1 MLFVLSAAKRTYA
14 DPVSAPKVAQKS
26 SIHSRLMWAMV
37 LVAGV
42 AVAISGTLLAALQE
56 RSIHATTHS
65 HLERVRSEL
74 TQLATTGVDRD
85 TGKPFEDPVQLLR
98 QHLSTQVL
106 GPTEGEAGFVNGQ
119 LRFVAP
125 PAVQL
130 RPENDAELMAHVAP
144 LVVSQTSKIDTVTT
158 KVTTYKILVAPVVKG
173 NQTATLLHVV
183 DFGQATKDLRHAM
196 LMFASAAAATL
207 ALVVG
212 AAWPVVRRLLRPIG
226 ELRTAAES
234 IDETD
239 LTSRVPVRSDD
250 DLGALAAAFNRMLDR
265 VESSVTAQRDLLDDV
280 GHELRTPITVVRGH
294 LELVDPN
301 DATDVTEVRDL
312 SIDEL
317 DRMAGMVNDIL
328 VLAKSGQSDFVTP
341 VHTDVA
347 GLTEQVFNK
356 AIALGERRW
365 QLAQVAEVEHL
376 LDSSRITQAW
386 LQLVNNA
393 VKYSQPGSEVTL
405 GSAVESGQLRM
416 WVRDEGVGISPQD
429 IERVTQR
436 FARGDQA
443 HLHAHGSGLGLSI
456 VDSIVRAHHGKLD
469 ISSQPGVGSTFTMVL
484 PLDVPISTEG
494 PQP

>member
-1 MLFVLSAAKRTYA
+1 MSAQ
-14 DPVSAPKVAQKS
+14 KVAQKS
-26 SIHSRLMWAMV
+26 SIHTRIMWAMV

-65 HLERVRSEL
+65 HLERVRSQL
-74 TQLATTGVDRD
+74 TQLAATGLDLE

-106 GPTEGEAGFVNGQ
+106 GPTEGEAGFVDGV

-125 PAVQL
+125 PAVEL
-130 RPENDAELMAHVAP
+130 RPEDDAVLMAHVAP
-144 LVVSQTSKIDTVTT
+144 LVIGTTSRIETVTT
-158 KVTTYKILVAPVVKG
+158 PKTTYKILVVPVVKA
-173 NQTATLLHVV
+173 NQTAALLHVV

-212 AAWPVVRRLLRPIG
+212 AAWPVVRRLLKPIG
-226 ELRTAAES
+226 ELRSAAES

-239 LTSRVPVRSDD
+239 LTSRVPVRSAD
-250 DLGALAAAFNRMLDR
+250 DLGALATAFNRMLDR
-265 VESSVTAQRDLLDDV
+265 VESSVNAQRDLLDDV

-294 LELVDPN
+294 LELVDPSDAN
-301 DATDVTEVRDL
+301 DVMEVRDL

-317 DRMAGMVNDIL
+317 DRMAGLVNDIL

-347 GLTEQVFNK
+347 DLTEQVFTK
-356 AIALGERRW
+356 SVALGERKW
-365 QLAQVAEVEHL
+365 QLAKVAEVEHL
-376 LDSSRITQAW
+376 LDASRITQAW

-393 VKYSQPGSEVTL
+393 VKYSQPGSAVAL
-405 GSAVESGQLRM
+405 GSVAEGGKLRL

-456 VDSIVRAHHGKLD
+456 VDSIVRAHHGKLEID
-469 ISSQPGVGSTFTMVL
+469 STPGVGSTFTMVL
-484 PLDVPISTEG
+484 PLNVPNSTEG
-494 PQP
+494 PSQ